1 MPATVNLSTPKEP
14 ASAAV
19 PVAGFALLTSAMT
32 VPVETVSAMVTV
44 SVVVPAERVTV
55 SVSLTTVIVLHT
67 ALPIAPAPSNHECP
81 LLSGRAAAMLAAVI
95 AAAFVDESK
104 RTMT

>member
-1 MPATVNLSTPKEP
+1 MPATVNVSTPKEP
-14 ASAAV
+14 ARAGV
-19 PVAGFALLTSAMT
+19 PVAGFALLKSAMT
-32 VPVETVSAMVTV
+32 VPVETVSAMATV
-44 SVVVPAERVTV
+44 SIVVPAERVTV
-55 SVSLTTVIVLHT
+55 SGSLTTVVVLHT

-81 LLSGRAAAMLAAVI
+81 LLAVI